1 MRQFEEPLDDDMA
14 GPPALAE
21 QPPRHR
27 LMMQFDACRRE
38 FDSAGGEARG
48 SRDVVRELLA
58 LGAIRQIYWLLCA
71 DGCASEAATVATW
84 WEQTAPLHR
93 LGKTI

>member
-1 MRQFEEPLDDDMA
+1 MQQHESHLDDMA
-14 GPPALAE
+14 GPSALAE
-21 QPPRHR
+21 QPPRNR
-27 LMMQFDACRRE
+27 LMLQFDVCLRE
-38 FDSAGGEARG
+38 FDNAGGEARG
-48 SRDVVRELLA
+48 YRDIVRELLA

-71 DGCASEAATVATW
+71 DGCTREASQVATL